1 MEALCSRH
9 FPRIVFRQG
18 AKLLWNPVSRQTA
31 VNRPE
36 ERVRLQMVDYL
47 QLEAGVS
54 RNRISTEH
62 ALARNG
68 AEESD
73 EERRRRTDIVVF
85 AGDLTHGAVADTLV
99 ECKSRSVAIS
109 EAAAVQIARYNQTVG
124 ARHLWLCNGLADHW
138 FVLNEGGVRRSDA
151 PPHPAIAELEEIR
164 KAPGYWVE
172 RGFIAENS
180 PNEVRTWLEN
190 VLAHFWEEDSEWK
203 SGYLDLSRNQWDSRM
218 SHYYR
223 LIHVDD
229 DTDIALGIVAA
240 APDQTWLIAL
250 MNKSQSNAGMIAT
263 CLEDLAR
270 GGKENT
276 FIHTINEKRTANLSD
291 HIPLQ
296 PFRVNP
302 MIIHNLPGFY
312 GSWFRQILT
321 L

>member
-1 MEALCSRH
+1 MDALCSRH
-9 FPRIVFRQG
+9 FPRIVFREG
-18 AKLLWNPVSRQTA
+18 ARLLWNPVTRQAA

-47 QLEAGVS
+47 LLEAGIS
-54 RNRISTEH
+54 KNRISTEH
-62 ALARNG
+62 ALGRGG
-68 AEESD
+68 ASDTD
-73 EERRRRTDIVVF
+73 EEGRRRTDIVVF
-85 AGDLTHGAVADTLV
+85 AEDLSQGAVADTLV

-109 EAAAVQIARYNQTVG
+109 DAAAVQIARYNQTVG
-124 ARHLWLCNGLADHW
+124 ARRLWLCNGLADHW
-138 FVLNEGGVRRSDA
+138 FNLDEGGVHQSDT
-151 PPHPAIAELEEIR
+151 PPHPAVADLEEIR
-164 KAPGYWVE
+164 RTPGYWVE
-172 RGFIAENS
+172 RGFIADKS
-180 PNEVRTWLEN
+180 PEEVRTWLEN
-190 VLAHFWEEDSEWK
+190 VLIPFWEEDSEWK
-203 SGYLDLSRNQWDSRM
+203 SGYLDLSRNQWDTRM

-229 DTDIALGIVAA
+229 DTDIALGFVAPS
-240 APDQTWLIAL
+240 PDQTWLIAL

-270 GGKENT
+270 GEKDNT
-276 FIHTINEKRTANLSD
+276 FIHTINDKRTADLGD